1 METGVWPVEMAQ
13 SLKQKHE
20 DLRSDPQNLCPKRG
34 GFVHTCN
41 PRAVEAEIGG
51 SLRLTGQP
59 VQLNQ

>member
-1 METGVWPVEMAQ
+1 METGVWPVEKAQ
-13 SLKQKHE
+13 SVKHKHE

-34 GFVHTCN
+34 GVVHTYN

>member
-13 SLKQKHE
+13 SVKHKHE
-20 DLRSDPQNLCPKRG
+20 DLRTDTQNLSQKRS
-34 GFVHTCN
+34 VAEHTHD
-41 PRAVEAEIGG
+41 PSAVEAEIGG